1 MKDLNYYLKF
11 LLNNPTYALIGAW
24 VIVFPLYIL
33 YKYKIGSI
41 NEYKSASVSKYIRSF
56 EKYRESTKP
65 KVNKGG
71 KAGL

>member
-1 MKDLNYYLKF
+1 MKEFNNYLKF
-11 LLNNPTYALIGAW
+11 IVDNPTYALIGAW

-41 NEYKSASVSKYIRSF
+41 NQYKSASVSKYIRSF
-56 EKYRESTKP
+56 EKYKESTRP

-71 KAGL
+71 KVGL